1 MEGVYLQ
8 SRNPHG
14 AQGQGEGPSVKVGWL
29 ASNSTFSTNSLY
41 HATAA
46 YKLVLCTLA
55 AGEKINLD
63 KNNIT
68 HS

>member
-46 YKLVLCTLA
+46 YKLVNAL
-55 AGEKINLD
+55 
-63 KNNIT
+63 
-68 HS
+68 